1 MTSSPGED
9 QYKTSSPGEA
19 QHITSSPGEAGG
31 EGFLKKPLSA
41 Q

>member
-31 EGFLKKPLSA
+31 EGFLKKLLSA